1 LAPEVARYDPKLA
14 LTAGS
19 DGLDAYRKLLPRA
32 TCLLE
37 RGGVLALEVGRG
49 QQDAVTAL
57 LVASGLTPLSRHR
70 DLGGIERC
78 LLATCGKSDD
88 LARK

>member
-1 LAPEVARYDPKLA
+1 M
-14 LTAGS
+14 
-19 DGLDAYRKLLPRA
+19 
-32 TCLLE
+32 
-37 RGGVLALEVGRG
+37 LALEVGRG

-57 LVASGLTPLSRHR
+57 LVASGLTPLGRYR

-78 LLATCGKSDD
+78 LLAAHGKPGE